1 MSEQINKI
9 VYSLLENPIEDYAK
23 KKDCQCF
30 LNENQEDFIID
41 ASSVFVQ
48 KVIEQAKYSAVNV
61 KNNDEFGICL
71 AAWLKKKKRLNV
83 VQWEP
88 NNVNYPKFM
97 LLGTDKGILAYIEF
111 FYHTADI
118 SVDDAT
124 VGRMGICH
132 LMKDLRNR
140 LPLVDSDLD
149 RPVFYV
155 HLLDFPNQKGIFFET
170 TEMIKNNIFE
180 NSKCVFLN
188 NFGDLYFSDISEMG
202 EFEELVCMFED
213 LKRNNVKFY

>member
-1 MSEQINKI
+1 MSEQIDKI
-9 VYSLLENPIEDYAK
+9 VYSLLENPGEDYAK
-23 KKDCQCF
+23 KKNCQCF
-30 LNENQEDFIID
+30 GNENQEELVID
-41 ASSVFVQ
+41 TSSVFVQ

-111 FYHTADI
+111 FYHTVDI
-118 SVDDAT
+118 SVDDAI

-132 LMKDLRNR
+132 LMKDLRTR

-155 HLLDFPNQKGIFFET
+155 HFLNYPNQKGIFFET

-180 NSKCVFLN
+180 KSRCVFLN
-188 NFGDLYFSDISEMG
+188 NSDDLYFSDISEMG

-213 LKRNNVKFY
+213 LKRNNVKIY

>member
-1 MSEQINKI
+1 MSERLDKLIYFLIDHPQDDSAGKKSCQSFANETQEEMLIEESSSFMQEVI
-9 VYSLLENPIEDYAK
+9 GQAEYSVE
-23 KKDCQCF
+23 
-30 LNENQEDFIID
+30 
-41 ASSVFVQ
+41 
-48 KVIEQAKYSAVNV
+48 NV
-61 KNNDEFGICL
+61 KLNDEAGSIV

-111 FYHTADI
+111 FYHRSDRR
-118 SVDDAT
+118 VDDAT

-132 LMKDLRNR
+132 LMKDLRTR
-140 LPLVDSDLD
+140 LSLVDSDLD

-155 HLLDFPNQKGIFFET
+155 HILDYPGQKGVFFET

-180 NSKCVFLN
+180 NSKCVYN
-188 NFGDLYFSDISEMG
+188 KNTSDLYFSDISEMG
-202 EFEELVCMFED
+202 DFDELVCMFED
-213 LKRNNVKFY
+213 LKKNNVKFY